1 MRKSLIAALVLPAF
15 FFAPLAFDAAN
26 AQDKKA
32 DKGAGT
38 AAIKEIASDDKFRV
52 FEVTY
57 KPGQGRPIEPGHRI
71 VRAIKGGTLERDHPD
86 GKKEK
91 VEWKQDQVRINKPAK
106 PYNVKNVGKSDV
118 VLFVV
123 ESKSK

>member
-1 MRKSLIAALVLPAF
+1 
-15 FFAPLAFDAAN
+15 
-26 AQDKKA
+26 
-32 DKGAGT
+32 
-38 AAIKEIASDDKFRV
+38 
-52 FEVTY
+52 
-57 KPGQGRPIEPGHRI
+57 

-91 VEWKQDQVRINKPAK
+91 VEWKQDQVRINKPTKA
-106 PYNVKNVGKSDV
+106 YNVKNVGKSDV